1 MLMKFLT
8 PRPKRGFTLMETVIA
23 IGVLALLLTA
33 FLAVFGP
40 ATTGLRRAISVQE
53 ADRLAAA
60 LERELVTLRPNSG
73 NSGSYTTGFD
83 KAYEWIETA
92 NDKSNAVMLYQYR
105 GDPTQLRS
113 DGTMEPY
120 TQGGGVAGK
129 DFIVQPSVRQRSDD
143 LLLEDLKAL
152 DGRIFTVK
160 LTQLVFSGGQL
171 TRGTAGEITDPTP
184 DDGDPAGSG
193 SGADA
198 YPEAVIAF
206 AAEFFIVPNSAP
218 EYVRPDG
225 KFNPENLT
233 KPIFT
238 RNLAVRR

>member
-1 MLMKFLT
+1 MKLQ
-8 PRPKRGFTLMETVIA
+8 PLRSRRGFTLMETVIA
-23 IGVLALLLTA
+23 IGVLALLLTG

-40 ATTGLRRAISVQE
+40 ATGNLRRAISIQE
-53 ADRLAAA
+53 ADRLSAA
-60 LERELVTLRPNSG
+60 LERELVTNRPGGTTNYS
-73 NSGSYTTGFD
+73 TGFD
-83 KAYEWIETA
+83 KAYEWIKA
-92 NDKSNAVMLYQYR
+92 APDSGNAILLYQYR
-105 GDPTQLRS
+105 GDPSQLRP

-120 TQGGGVAGK
+120 TENGGVAGK
-129 DFIVQPSVRQRSDD
+129 DFIVQPSVRQRGDQ
-143 LLLEDLKAL
+143 LLLEDLAAL

-171 TRGTAGEITDPTP
+171 TRGEAGQITDPTP
-184 DDGDPAGSG
+184 DDGDPAGA
-193 SGADA
+193 ADSNG

-218 EYVRPDG
+218 DYVKPGG
-225 KFNPENLT
+225 KFNPVNLT

>member
-1 MLMKFLT
+1 MKFNKSRT
-8 PRPKRGFTLMETVIA
+8 GRGFTLMETVIA

-40 ATTGLRRAISVQE
+40 ATSGLRRAISVQE

-60 LERELVTLRPNSG
+60 LERELVTVRPNASG
-73 NSGSYTTGFD
+73 QSYSTGFA
-83 KAYEWIETA
+83 KAYEWIKSA
-92 NDKSNAVMLYQYR
+92 PDKGNEIMLYQYR

-113 DGTMEPY
+113 DGTMEPF
-120 TQGGGVAGK
+120 TRAGGVAGK
-129 DFIVQPSVRQRSDD
+129 DFIVQPAVRQRGDD
-143 LLLEDLKAL
+143 EMLEDLKAL
-152 DGRIFTVK
+152 DGRIFAVK

-184 DDGDPAGSG
+184 DDGDAAGTGSG
-193 SGADA
+193 SDS

-206 AAEFFIVPNSAP
+206 AAEFYIVPNSSP
-218 EYVRPDG
+218 EYVKPDG
-225 KFNPENLT
+225 KFNLASMT
-233 KPIFT
+233 KPVFT

>member
-1 MLMKFLT
+1 MKLQYLRF
-8 PRPKRGFTLMETVIA
+8 RRGFTLMETVIA

-40 ATTGLRRAISVQE
+40 ATAGLRKAISVQE
-53 ADRLAAA
+53 ADRLSAA
-60 LERELVTLRPNSG
+60 LERELVTNRPGGSG
-73 NSGSYTTGFD
+73 PDYKTGFD
-83 KAYEWIETA
+83 KAYEWIKA
-92 NDKSNAVMLYQYR
+92 APDSNNAILLYQYR
-105 GDPTQLRS
+105 GDPSQLRA

-120 TQGGGVAGK
+120 TQGDGVAGK
-129 DFIVQPSVRQRSDD
+129 DFIVQPAVRQRGDS
-143 LLLEDLKAL
+143 LLLEDLAAL

-171 TRGTAGEITDPTP
+171 ARGEAGQITDPTP
-184 DDGDPAGSG
+184 DDGDTVGGSDSDG
-193 SGADA
+193 

-206 AAEFFIVPNSAP
+206 ASEFFIVPNSSP
-218 EYVRPDG
+218 DYVKPGG

>member
-1 MLMKFLT
+1 MKLQNL
-8 PRPKRGFTLMETVIA
+8 RSRRGFTLMETVIA

-40 ATTGLRRAISVQE
+40 ATAGLRKAISVQE
-53 ADRLAAA
+53 ADRLSAA
-60 LERELVTLRPNSG
+60 LERELVTNRPGGSG
-73 NSGSYTTGFD
+73 ADYKTGFD
-83 KAYEWIETA
+83 KAYEWI
-92 NDKSNAVMLYQYR
+92 KSAPDSGNAILLYQYR
-105 GDPTQLRS
+105 GDPSQLRE

-120 TQGGGVAGK
+120 TGGDGVAGK
-129 DFIVQPSVRQRSDD
+129 DFIVQPAVRQRGDS
-143 LLLEDLKAL
+143 LLLEDLAAL

-171 TRGTAGEITDPTP
+171 ARGEAGQITDPTP
-184 DDGDPAGSG
+184 DDGDAPG
-193 SGADA
+193 GADSDG

-218 EYVRPDG
+218 DYVKPGG
-225 KFNPENLT
+225 KFNPVNLT

>member
-1 MLMKFLT
+1 MKSQPL
-8 PRPKRGFTLMETVIA
+8 RSRNGFTLMETVIA

-40 ATTGLRRAISVQE
+40 ATTGLRKAISIQE
-53 ADRLAAA
+53 ADRLSAA
-60 LERELVTLRPNSG
+60 LERELVTKRPGGTKNYS
-73 NSGSYTTGFD
+73 TGFD
-83 KAYEWIETA
+83 KAYQWIKA
-92 NDKSNAVMLYQYR
+92 APDAGDAILLYQYR
-105 GDPTQLRS
+105 GDPSQLRA

-120 TQGGGVAGK
+120 TENGGVAGK
-129 DFIVQPSVRQRSDD
+129 DFIVQPSVRQRGDD
-143 LLLEDLKAL
+143 LLLQDLAAL

-171 TRGTAGEITDPTP
+171 TRGEAGQIKDPTP
-184 DDGDPAGSG
+184 DDGDPAGA
-193 SGADA
+193 ADSNG

-206 AAEFFIVPNSAP
+206 AAEFFIVPNSAVD
-218 EYVRPDG
+218 YVKPGG
-225 KFNPENLT
+225 KFNPANLT

>member
-1 MLMKFLT
+1 MKLQ
-8 PRPKRGFTLMETVIA
+8 PLRSRRGFTLMETVIA

-40 ATTGLRRAISVQE
+40 ATTGLRKAISVQE
-53 ADRLAAA
+53 ADRLSAA
-60 LERELVTLRPNSG
+60 LERELVTKRPSTG
-73 NSGSYTTGFD
+73 GSDTYKTGFD
-83 KAYEWIETA
+83 KAYEWIKA
-92 NDKSNAVMLYQYR
+92 APDSGNAILLYQYR
-105 GDPTQLRS
+105 GDPSQLRA

-120 TQGGGVAGK
+120 TKSGGVAGK
-129 DFIVQPSVRQRSDD
+129 DFIVQPAVRQRGDG
-143 LLLEDLKAL
+143 LLLEDLAAL

-171 TRGTAGEITDPTP
+171 ARGEAGQITDPTP
-184 DDGDPAGSG
+184 DDGDTSGGSDSDG
-193 SGADA
+193 

-206 AAEFFIVPNSAP
+206 AAEFFIVPNSSP
-218 EYVRPDG
+218 DYVKPGG
-225 KFNPENLT
+225 KFNPVNLT

>member
-1 MLMKFLT
+1 MKFNKSRT
-8 PRPKRGFTLMETVIA
+8 DRGFTLMETVIA

-60 LERELVTLRPNSG
+60 LERELVTVRPSG
-73 NSGSYTTGFD
+73 GGSATYPTGFD
-83 KAYEWIETA
+83 KAYEWIKA
-92 NDKSNAVMLYQYR
+92 APDKGNEILLYQYR
-105 GDPTQLRS
+105 GDPSQLRS

-120 TQGGGVAGK
+120 TNAGGVAGK
-129 DFIVQPSVRQRSDD
+129 DFIVQPAVRQRSDD
-143 LLLEDLKAL
+143 ELLEDLKAL
-152 DGRIFTVK
+152 DGRIFAVK

-171 TRGTAGEITDPTP
+171 TRGTEGEITDPTP
-184 DDGDPAGSG
+184 DDGDPAGTGSG
-193 SGADA
+193 SDS

-206 AAEFFIVPNSAP
+206 AAEFYIIPNSAP
-218 EYVRPDG
+218 EYVGPNG
-225 KFNPENLT
+225 KFNVANLT
-233 KPIFT
+233 KPVFT

>member
-1 MLMKFLT
+1 MKLQSFR
-8 PRPKRGFTLMETVIA
+8 PRRGFTLMETVIA

-40 ATTGLRRAISVQE
+40 ATAGLRKAISVQE

-60 LERELVTLRPNSG
+60 LERELVTLRPSTG
-73 NSGSYTTGFD
+73 GSDTYKTGFD
-83 KAYEWIETA
+83 KAYEWIKA
-92 NDKSNAVMLYQYR
+92 APDSGNAILLYQYR
-105 GDPTQLRS
+105 GDPSQLRA

-120 TQGGGVAGK
+120 TKNGGVAGK
-129 DFIVQPSVRQRSDD
+129 DFLVQPSVRQRADA
-143 LLLEDLKAL
+143 LLLEDLQAL

-160 LTQLVFSGGQL
+160 LTQLVFEGGQL
-171 TRGTAGEITDPTP
+171 ARGEAGQITDPTP
-184 DDGDPAGSG
+184 DDGDAA
-193 SGADA
+193 GADGSDG

-206 AAEFFIVPNSAP
+206 AAEFFIVPNSDVN
-218 EYVRPDG
+218 YVKPGG
-225 KFNPENLT
+225 KFDPVNIT

>member
-1 MLMKFLT
+1 MNAPTLRF
-8 PRPKRGFTLMETVIA
+8 RRGFTLMETVIA

-40 ATTGLRRAISVQE
+40 ATGNLRKAISVQE
-53 ADRLAAA
+53 ADRLSAA
-60 LERELVTLRPNSG
+60 LERELVTLRPSTG
-73 NSGSYTTGFD
+73 GSEDYSTGFE
-83 KAYEWIETA
+83 KAYEWIKAAPDAGEA
-92 NDKSNAVMLYQYR
+92 ILLYQYK
-105 GDPTQLRS
+105 GDPTQMRA

-120 TQGGGVAGK
+120 TKNDGVAGK
-129 DFIVQPSVRQRSDD
+129 DFIVQPAVRQRGDS
-143 LLLEDLKAL
+143 LLLEDLAAL

-171 TRGTAGEITDPTP
+171 TRGEAGKITDPTP
-184 DDGDPAGSG
+184 DDGDPAGS
-193 SGADA
+193 ADSNG

-218 EYVRPDG
+218 DYVKPGG
-225 KFNPENLT
+225 KFNPANLT
-233 KPIFT
+233 KPVFT

>member
-1 MLMKFLT
+1 
-8 PRPKRGFTLMETVIA
+8 METVIA

-40 ATTGLRRAISVQE
+40 ATGNLRKAISIQE
-53 ADRLAAA
+53 ADRLSAA
-60 LERELVTLRPNSG
+60 LERELVTKRPGGTG
-73 NSGSYTTGFD
+73 NYSTGFD
-83 KAYEWIETA
+83 KAYEWIKA
-92 NDKSNAVMLYQYR
+92 APDSGNAILLYQYR
-105 GDPTQLRS
+105 GDPSQLRA

-120 TQGGGVAGK
+120 TENGGVAGK
-129 DFIVQPSVRQRSDD
+129 DFIVQPAVRQRGDE
-143 LLLEDLKAL
+143 LLLEDLAAL

-171 TRGTAGEITDPTP
+171 TRGEAGQITDPTP
-184 DDGDPAGSG
+184 DDGDPAGAADSSG
-193 SGADA
+193 

-206 AAEFFIVPNSAP
+206 AAEFFIVPNSAVD
-218 EYVRPDG
+218 YVKPGG
-225 KFNPENLT
+225 KFNPANLT

>member
-1 MLMKFLT
+1 
-8 PRPKRGFTLMETVIA
+8 METVIA

-40 ATTGLRRAISVQE
+40 ATAGLRKAISVQE

-60 LERELVTLRPNSG
+60 LERELVTLRPSTG
-73 NSGSYTTGFD
+73 GSDTYKTGFD
-83 KAYEWIETA
+83 KAYEWIKA
-92 NDKSNAVMLYQYR
+92 APDSGNAILLYQYR
-105 GDPTQLRS
+105 GDPSQLRA

-120 TQGGGVAGK
+120 TKNGGVAGK
-129 DFIVQPSVRQRSDD
+129 DFLVQPSVRQRADA
-143 LLLEDLKAL
+143 LLLEDLQAL

-160 LTQLVFSGGQL
+160 LTQLVFEGGQL
-171 TRGTAGEITDPTP
+171 ARGEAGQITDPTP
-184 DDGDPAGSG
+184 DDGDAA
-193 SGADA
+193 GADGSDG

-206 AAEFFIVPNSAP
+206 AAEFFIVPNSDVN
-218 EYVRPDG
+218 YVKPGG
-225 KFNPENLT
+225 KFDPVNIT

>member
-1 MLMKFLT
+1 MKLQNLRF
-8 PRPKRGFTLMETVIA
+8 RRGFTLMETVIA

-40 ATTGLRRAISVQE
+40 ATAGLRKAISVQE
-53 ADRLAAA
+53 ADRLSAA
-60 LERELVTLRPNSG
+60 LERELVTKRPGSSG
-73 NSGSYTTGFD
+73 NDYKTGFD
-83 KAYEWIETA
+83 KAYEWI
-92 NDKSNAVMLYQYR
+92 KSAPDSGNAILLYQYR
-105 GDPTQLRS
+105 GDPSQLRE

-120 TQGGGVAGK
+120 TKGDGVAGK
-129 DFIVQPSVRQRSDD
+129 DFIVQPAVRQRGDG
-143 LLLEDLKAL
+143 LLLEDLAAL

-171 TRGTAGEITDPTP
+171 ARGEAGQITDPTP
-184 DDGDPAGSG
+184 DDGDTTGGSDSDG
-193 SGADA
+193 

-218 EYVRPDG
+218 EYVKPGG